1 MKSTWMVEDMNIN
14 WRSKDGAVNN
24 GMPRGKRLKSKNSR
38 RAFNHALKR
47 RWKRQLKK
55 QMKSVDDTVFK
66 LFANAVLLWGGVLL
80 RNFSKKSL

>member
-1 MKSTWMVEDMNIN
+1 MKLNTKNVMKSTWMVEDMNIN

-47 RWKRQLKK
+47 RWKRQLRK
-55 QMKSVDDTVFK
+55 QFNQEISEI
-66 LFANAVLLWGGVLL
+66 
-80 RNFSKKSL
+80 